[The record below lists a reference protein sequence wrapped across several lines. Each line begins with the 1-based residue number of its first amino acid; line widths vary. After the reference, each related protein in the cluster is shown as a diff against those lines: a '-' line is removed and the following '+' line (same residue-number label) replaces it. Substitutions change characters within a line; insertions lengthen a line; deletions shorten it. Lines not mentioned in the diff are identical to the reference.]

1 MMMETLVAERRDDRT
16 AGMRDVEA
24 AVEGAHSLSPR
35 EREIA
40 SLTCRGLSN
49 KEIGRQLDIS
59 HHTVSTHM
67 RRIFDKLGVNRR
79 ACLARIAAEAGL

>member
-1 MMMETLVAERRDDRT
+1 METLVAERRDDRT
-16 AGMRDVEA
+16 A
-24 AVEGAHSLSPR
+24 AVSEGAISAVGAQSLSPR

-49 KEIGRQLDIS
+49 KEIGRRLDIS